1 MLLYDSNYRDNLLMV
16 EKSILIVDDDV
27 HILHAAHLFLK
38 RHFFRVDIEKN
49 AQQIPYILNTHN
61 YDLILLDMNFSRNVN
76 TGVEGFQ
83 WLDYILD
90 KKPQQKVVLFT
101 AFGDIEMAVRAI
113 KNGASDFLLKPW
125 ENDRLLSN
133 LIAALDVRSE
143 SEHNGMSG
151 IICESKEMKKVL
163 ELIGQVGPTDANIL
177 ILGENGTGKDLLA
190 REIHRLSSRAKNNFV
205 HADLG
210 SMNESLFESELFGH
224 VKGAFTDAR
233 EDRKGRFHEADG
245 GTIFLDEIGNI
256 PLNQQ
261 SKLLYALQNKA
272 FIKVGSNKEIP
283 FDARLVSATNEN
295 IYKRI
300 EEKAFRQDL
309 LYRINTIE
317 INLPPLRERCN
328 DIMLL
333 ADYFMKKYRT
343 RYNRKLTGMA
353 SGFEKKLMAYSW
365 PGNIRELQ
373 HAMERAVILSTGNM
387 IREDAFEGTS
397 RSTSSFIAMNSFQ
410 IEEMEKQLVMKIL
423 KKYSGN
429 ITEAA
434 RDLGITRQALYRRIE
449 KYGM

>member
-1 MLLYDSNYRDNLLMV
+1 MV

-38 RHFFRVDIEKN
+38 RHFYKVDIEKN
-49 AQQIPYILNTHN
+49 AQQIPYLINHQN

-90 KKPQQKVVLFT
+90 KKPEQKVILFT

-125 ENDRLLSN
+125 ENDKLLANILS
-133 LIAALDVRSE
+133 ALDVSKE
-143 SEHNGMSG
+143 NIPADSG
-151 IICESKEMKKVL
+151 IISACQQMEDIMNMVK
-163 ELIGQVGPTDANIL
+163 QVAPTDANIL

-190 REIHRLSSRAKNNFV
+190 KEIHRLSDRAKKAFV
-205 HADLG
+205 HTDLG
-210 SMNESLFESELFGH
+210 AISDTLFESELFGH

-233 EDRKGRFHEADG
+233 DDRKGRLQEADG

-261 SKLLYALQNKA
+261 SKLLYALQNRR

-283 FDARLVSATNEN
+283 FDARLISATNEN
-295 IYKRI
+295 IYHRV
-300 EEKAFRQDL
+300 EEKTFRQDL

-317 INLPPLRERCN
+317 IHLPPLRER
-328 DIMLL
+328 DQDVLLL
-333 ADYFMKKYRT
+333 ARHFMKIFAAK
-343 RYNRKLTGMA
+343 YNRKLAGMA
-353 SGFEKKLMAYSW
+353 AGFEKKLMAYSW

-373 HAMERAVILSTGNM
+373 HVMERAVILSTGNM
-387 IREDAFEGTS
+387 IREDAFEGTP
-397 RSTSSFIAMNSFQ
+397 RTTSTAITFNSFQ
-410 IEEMEKQLVMKIL
+410 IEEMEKQLVMKML
-423 KKYSGN
+423 KKYNGN
-429 ITEAA
+429 ITDAA
-434 RDLGITRQALYRRIE
+434 KELGITRQALYRRIE
-449 KYGM
+449 KYGV

>member
-1 MLLYDSNYRDNLLMV
+1 MI

-38 RHFFRVDIEKN
+38 RHFFKVDIEKN
-49 AQQIPYILNTHN
+49 AQQIPYILNTQS

-90 KKPQQKVVLFT
+90 KKPKQRVVLFT

-113 KNGASDFLLKPW
+113 KNGAADFLLKPW
-125 ENDRLLSN
+125 ENDKLLSN
-133 LIAALDVRSE
+133 LSAALDVRPQSDL
-143 SEHNGMSG
+143 NNFSG
-151 IICESKEMKKVL
+151 IICECLEMQKVL
-163 ELIGQVGPTDANIL
+163 ELIRQVGPTDANIL

-190 REIHRLSSRAKNNFV
+190 REIHRLSLRAKKAYV

-210 SMNESLFESELFGH
+210 SISESLFESELFGH

-233 EDRKGRFHEADG
+233 EDRKGRLQEAEG

-256 PLNQQ
+256 PITQQ

-272 FIKVGSNKEIP
+272 FVKVGSNKEIS
-283 FDARLVSATNEN
+283 FDARLISATNEN

-300 EEKAFRQDL
+300 EEKSFRQDL

-317 INLPPLRERCN
+317 INLPPLRERGG
-328 DIMLL
+328 DILLL
-333 ADYFMKKYRT
+333 AEHFMKLYMSK
-343 RYNRKLTGMA
+343 YNRKLTGMA

-373 HAMERAVILSTGNM
+373 HAMERAVILSTGNI
-387 IREDAFEGTS
+387 IREDAFDGSS
-397 RSTSSFIAMNSFQ
+397 RSSPTTVLLNSFQ
-410 IEEMEKQLVMKIL
+410 IEEMEKQLVIKML
-423 KKYSGN
+423 KKYNGN

-434 RDLGITRQALYRRIE
+434 KELGITRQALYRRIE

>member
-1 MLLYDSNYRDNLLMV
+1 MI

-38 RHFFRVDIEKN
+38 RHFFKVDIEKN
-49 AQQIPYILNTHN
+49 AQQIPYILNTQS

-90 KKPQQKVVLFT
+90 KKPKQRVVLFT

-113 KNGASDFLLKPW
+113 KNGAADFLLKPW
-125 ENDRLLSN
+125 ENDKLLSN
-133 LIAALDVRSE
+133 LSAALDVRPDSDL
-143 SEHNGMSG
+143 NNFSG
-151 IICESKEMKKVL
+151 IICECLEMQKVL
-163 ELIGQVGPTDANIL
+163 ELIRQVGPTDANIL

-190 REIHRLSSRAKNNFV
+190 REIHRLSLRAKKAYV

-210 SMNESLFESELFGH
+210 SISESLFESELFGH

-233 EDRKGRFHEADG
+233 EDRKGRLQEAEG

-256 PLNQQ
+256 PITQQ

-272 FIKVGSNKEIP
+272 FIKVGSNKEIS
-283 FDARLVSATNEN
+283 FDARLISATNEN

-300 EEKAFRQDL
+300 EEKSFRQDL

-317 INLPPLRERCN
+317 INLPPLRERGG
-328 DIMLL
+328 DILLL
-333 ADYFMKKYRT
+333 AEHFMKLYMSK
-343 RYNRKLTGMA
+343 YNRKLTGMA

-387 IREDAFEGTS
+387 IREDAFDGSS
-397 RSTSSFIAMNSFQ
+397 RSSSTTVSLNSFQ
-410 IEEMEKQLVMKIL
+410 IEEMEKQLVIKML
-423 KKYSGN
+423 KKYNGN

-434 RDLGITRQALYRRIE
+434 KELGITRQALYRRIE

>member
-1 MLLYDSNYRDNLLMV
+1 MI

-49 AQQIPYILNTHN
+49 AQQIPYILNN
-61 YDLILLDMNFSRNVN
+61 QSYDLILLDMNFSRNVN
-76 TGVEGFQ
+76 TGVEGFH

-90 KKPQQKVVLFT
+90 KKPHQKVVLFT

-113 KNGASDFLLKPW
+113 KNGAADFLLKPW
-125 ENDRLLSN
+125 ENDRLLAN
-133 LIAALDVRSE
+133 LSAALDARHDSE
-143 SEHNGMSG
+143 SINTSGM
-151 IICESKEMKKVL
+151 ICSCQEMQKVL
-163 ELIGQVGPTDANIL
+163 ELIRQVGPTDANIL

-190 REIHRLSSRAKNNFV
+190 REIHRLSSRAKKTFV

-210 SMNESLFESELFGH
+210 SISESLFESELFGH

-233 EDRKGRFHEADG
+233 EDRKGRLQEADG

-256 PLNQQ
+256 PVTQQ
-261 SKLLYALQNKA
+261 SKLLYVLQNKT

-283 FDARLVSATNEN
+283 FDARLISATNEN

-300 EEKAFRQDL
+300 EEKTFRQDL

-317 INLPPLRERCN
+317 INLPPLRERGH
-328 DIMLL
+328 DILLL
-333 ADYFMKKYRT
+333 AEHFIKIYT
-343 RYNRKLTGMA
+343 LRYNRKLTGMA

-373 HAMERAVILSTGNM
+373 HAIERAVILSTGSM

-397 RSTSSFIAMNSFQ
+397 RLTPSSISFQSFQ
-410 IEEMEKQLVMKIL
+410 IEEMEKQLVIKML
-423 KKYSGN
+423 KKYNGN

-434 RDLGITRQALYRRIE
+434 KELGITRQALYRRIE

>member
-1 MLLYDSNYRDNLLMV
+1 MV

-38 RHFFRVDIEKN
+38 RHFYKVDIEKN
-49 AQQIPYILNTHN
+49 AQQIPYLISHQS

-90 KKPQQKVVLFT
+90 KKPEQKVVLFT

-125 ENDRLLSN
+125 ENDKLLANIS
-133 LIAALDVRSE
+133 AALDVSKDI
-143 SEHNGMSG
+143 SKIDSG
-151 IICESKEMKKVL
+151 IISACHEMKEILYLVK
-163 ELIGQVGPTDANIL
+163 QVAPTDANIL

-190 REIHRLSSRAKNNFV
+190 KEIHRLSERSKKAFV

-210 SMNESLFESELFGH
+210 AISDTLFESELFGH

-233 EDRKGRFHEADG
+233 EDRKGRLQEADG

-256 PLNQQ
+256 PLNHQ
-261 SKLLYALQNKA
+261 SKLLYALQNKR
-272 FIKVGSNKEIP
+272 FIKVGSNKEVQ
-283 FDARLVSATNEN
+283 FDARLICATNEN
-295 IYKRI
+295 IYRRI
-300 EEKAFRQDL
+300 EEKTFRQDL

-317 INLPPLRERCN
+317 ITLPSLRERGQ
-328 DIMLL
+328 DILLL
-333 ADYFMKKYRT
+333 AAHFMQIFMAKYQ
-343 RYNRKLTGMA
+343 RKLTGMA

-387 IREDAFEGTS
+387 IREDTFEESPRWMQTS
-397 RSTSSFIAMNSFQ
+397 VPLNSFQ
-410 IEEMEKQLVMKIL
+410 IEEMEKQLVQKML
-423 KKYSGN
+423 KKYNGN
-429 ITEAA
+429 ITDAA
-434 RDLGITRQALYRRIE
+434 KELGITRQALYRRIA

>member
-1 MLLYDSNYRDNLLMV
+1 MV

-38 RHFFRVDIEKN
+38 RHFYKVDIEKN
-49 AQQIPYILNTHN
+49 AQQIPYLISHQS

-90 KKPQQKVVLFT
+90 KKPEQKVVLFT

-125 ENDRLLSN
+125 ENDKLLANIS
-133 LIAALDVRSE
+133 AALDVSKDI
-143 SEHNGMSG
+143 SKIDSG
-151 IICESKEMKKVL
+151 IISACHEMKEILYLVK
-163 ELIGQVGPTDANIL
+163 QVAPTDANIL

-190 REIHRLSSRAKNNFV
+190 KEIHRLSERSKKAFV

-210 SMNESLFESELFGH
+210 AISDTLFESELFGH

-233 EDRKGRFHEADG
+233 EDRKGRLQEADG

-256 PLNQQ
+256 PLNHQ
-261 SKLLYALQNKA
+261 SKLLYALQNKR
-272 FIKVGSNKEIP
+272 FIKVGSNKEVQ
-283 FDARLVSATNEN
+283 FDARLICATNEN
-295 IYKRI
+295 IYRRI
-300 EEKAFRQDL
+300 EEKTFRQDL

-317 INLPPLRERCN
+317 ITLPSLRERGQ
-328 DIMLL
+328 DILLL
-333 ADYFMKKYRT
+333 AAHFMQIFMAKYQ
-343 RYNRKLTGMA
+343 RKLTGMA

-387 IREDAFEGTS
+387 IREDAFEGSPRSMQTS
-397 RSTSSFIAMNSFQ
+397 VPLNSFQ
-410 IEEMEKQLVMKIL
+410 IEEMEKQLVQKML
-423 KKYSGN
+423 KKYNGN
-429 ITEAA
+429 ITDAA
-434 RDLGITRQALYRRIE
+434 KELGITRQALYRRIA

>member
-1 MLLYDSNYRDNLLMV
+1 M
-16 EKSILIVDDDV
+16 
-27 HILHAAHLFLK
+27 
-38 RHFFRVDIEKN
+38 
-49 AQQIPYILNTHN
+49 
-61 YDLILLDMNFSRNVN
+61 
-76 TGVEGFQ
+76 
-83 WLDYILD
+83 
-90 KKPQQKVVLFT
+90 
-101 AFGDIEMAVRAI
+101 
-113 KNGASDFLLKPW
+113 
-125 ENDRLLSN
+125 
-133 LIAALDVRSE
+133 
-143 SEHNGMSG
+143 
-151 IICESKEMKKVL
+151 
-163 ELIGQVGPTDANIL
+163 
-177 ILGENGTGKDLLA
+177 
-190 REIHRLSSRAKNNFV
+190 
-205 HADLG
+205 
-210 SMNESLFESELFGH
+210 FGH

-353 SGFEKKLMAYSW
+353 SGFEKKLIAYSW

>member
-1 MLLYDSNYRDNLLMV
+1 MGKM
-16 EKSILIVDDDV
+16 
-27 HILHAAHLFLK
+27 
-38 RHFFRVDIEKN
+38 
-49 AQQIPYILNTHN
+49 
-61 YDLILLDMNFSRNVN
+61 
-76 TGVEGFQ
+76 
-83 WLDYILD
+83 
-90 KKPQQKVVLFT
+90 
-101 AFGDIEMAVRAI
+101 
-113 KNGASDFLLKPW
+113 
-125 ENDRLLSN
+125 
-133 LIAALDVRSE
+133 
-143 SEHNGMSG
+143 
-151 IICESKEMKKVL
+151 
-163 ELIGQVGPTDANIL
+163 
-177 ILGENGTGKDLLA
+177 GTGKDLLA

-317 INLPPLRERCN
+317 INLPPLRERGN

-353 SGFEKKLMAYSW
+353 SGFEKKLIAYSW

-434 RDLGITRQALYRRIE
+434 RELGITRQALYRRIE